1 MRGSGFSRFG
11 VAGFKCGVWGSRFGV
26 SGAGFSRFDVLGF
39 SRFWVSGFGCGVS
52 GSRCS
57 GFRGSGLKV
66 MGARFWVSIF
76 VVSS

>member
-1 MRGSGFSRFG
+1 MRFG
-11 VAGFKCGVWGSRFGV
+11 VPGFKCRVWGLGFEV
-26 SGAGFSRFDVLGF
+26 PDLGAGFSRFDVFGF

-52 GSRCS
+52 GSRCT
-57 GFRGSGLKV
+57 GLKV